1 MVVTWAMEID
11 TDPCCCMTK
20 DTDMV
25 LSSKVS
31 KDFTMVSSGPQTTHI
46 SLFLPTFVSSDSPP
60 FIVINLFCFSFS
72 PISLPHTH
80 TL

>member
-1 MVVTWAMEID
+1 MDID

-31 KDFTMVSSGPQTTHI
+31 KDFTTVSSGPQTTHI

-60 FIVINLFCFSFS
+60 FIVFSFSFS
-72 PISLPHTH
+72 PISLPHTR

>member
-1 MVVTWAMEID
+1 MEID

-25 LSSKVS
+25 LSRKVS

-46 SLFLPTFVSSDSPP
+46 SLFLLIFVSSDSPP
-60 FIVINLFCFSFS
+60 FIVLQLFCFSFF
-72 PISLPHTH
+72 PISLPHTR

>member
-1 MVVTWAMEID
+1 MDID
-11 TDPCCCMTK
+11 TDP
-20 DTDMV
+20 DMV

-31 KDFTMVSSGPQTTHI
+31 KDITMVSGGPETAHI
-46 SLFLPTFVSSDSPP
+46 KLVLSTFVSSDSPP
-60 FIVINLFCFSFS
+60 FIVFHLFCFSFT